1 MAFADVTGQEHVKTT
16 IANQIA
22 NGTTAH
28 AYLFSGPRGVGKTT
42 IARLFAKAMN
52 CLNRKEGESEPCNT
66 CSACGSFN
74 KHTLSDIVEIDA
86 ASNTQVDVMRE
97 NVIESVRFSPM
108 SAKYKVFIIDEVHML
123 SNSSF
128 NALLKTLEEPPNH
141 AFFILATT
149 DLHKIPDTV
158 LSRCQQF
165 TFHRIGK
172 VQMKER
178 LVTLSVAEGKKVDDP
193 VFDAIIRLSDGCLRD
208 AESLLNQVFALG
220 TDEITEAVASIILPK
235 TSLSVVVNLVSSYQK
250 KSPTDILQALYTFI
264 DEGGDMNYLYTE
276 LIGFVRACLFLK
288 SKAPVSDQFVGFEAE
303 MGKIVEAMTDNELTT
318 LLDAILSA
326 RAKPMFDPI
335 PQINLEVALLGSF
348 SSSAPTTP
356 KPIPPVAP
364 VATPAQPSPAPAQP
378 APVAQP
384 PQKPT
389 PPPAPKNDNPQLEEI
404 QNKWGRIMEAL
415 ARVNIAIP
423 LVVSNAKPFVL
434 NDKEIHI
441 GIPHQFHFDTVNDQK
456 KLALIANAVKEVM
469 GIERIIVPVY
479 QKPEEEKTIDSLVEA
494 FGGSVVD

>member
-1 MAFADVTGQEHVKTT
+1 MSFADVTGQDHVKTT

-22 NGTTAH
+22 QGTTAH

-52 CLNRKEGESEPCNT
+52 CEVRKEGESE
-66 CSACGSFN
+66 ACGSCATCTAFQEH
-74 KHTLSDIVEIDA
+74 KLSDIVEIDA

-108 SAKYKVFIIDEVHML
+108 MAKYKVFIIDEVHML
-123 SNSSF
+123 SKSSF

-149 DLHKIPDTV
+149 ELHKIPDTI

-165 TFHRIGK
+165 TFHRIAK
-172 VQMKER
+172 TQMRER
-178 LVTLSVAEGKKVDDP
+178 LAKLTEAEKKTVDDP
-193 VFDAIIRLSDGCLRD
+193 VFDAIVRLSDGCLRD
-208 AESLLNQVFALG
+208 AETLLNQLFALG
-220 TDEITEAVASIILPK
+220 TDHVTEDVASVILPK
-235 TSLSVVVNLVSSYQK
+235 TSLSIVMKLVFAFLK
-250 KSPTDILQALYTFI
+250 KNTTEILETLHAFI
-264 DEGGDMNYLYTE
+264 DQGGDMSYFYDE
-276 LIGFVRACLFLK
+276 LTHFVRACLFLK
-288 SKAPVSDQFVGFEAE
+288 AKAPVSDQFSGYESEMMSLAGAMSEA
-303 MGKIVEAMTDNELTT
+303 ELTT

-326 RAKPMFDPI
+326 RARPMFDPV
-335 PQINLEVALLGSF
+335 PQINLEVALIGAF
-348 SSSAPTTP
+348 GTPTVQATSAPVP
-356 KPIPPVAP
+356 PPVQAP
-364 VATPAQPSPAPAQP
+364 QAPQPST
-378 APVAQP
+378 
-384 PQKPT
+384 PQAT
-389 PPPAPKNDNPQLEEI
+389 PPPAPKPAPKPVEQNPQLEEI

-423 LVVSNAKPFVL
+423 LVVSNAKPFIL

-456 KLALIANAVKEVM
+456 KLSLISKAVQEVM

-479 QKPEEEKTIDSLVEA
+479 QKPEEEKTIDTLVEA